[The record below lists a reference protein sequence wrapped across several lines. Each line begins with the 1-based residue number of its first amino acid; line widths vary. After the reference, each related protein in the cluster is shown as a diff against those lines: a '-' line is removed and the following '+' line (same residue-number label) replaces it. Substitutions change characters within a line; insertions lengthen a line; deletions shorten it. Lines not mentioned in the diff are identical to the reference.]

1 MNNLIGISGKAG
13 SGKDLVYTIIKDL
26 FPEMN
31 WGRIQFAD
39 KLKDMVCL
47 LLNCSRA
54 ALEDREFKEKEL
66 GEEWWVI
73 KLPSSEIIPYLG
85 DYPSFYKKYDV
96 IKLTPRLLLQ
106 LLGTDCG
113 RKIIHPDIW
122 VNSTM
127 AEYKP
132 LMTGHIELIDFS
144 KNTRE
149 KVSKDYPLE
158 YPNWIITDVRF
169 PNEAKAVKDRGGILI
184 RINRPGFENT
194 GDHLSEIA
202 LDDYKNFDTII
213 INDGTI
219 EDLSKKIKEFLL

>member
-1 MNNLIGISGKAG
+1 
-13 SGKDLVYTIIKDL
+13 
-26 FPEMN
+26 
-31 WGRIQFAD
+31 
-39 KLKDMVCL
+39 
-47 LLNCSRA
+47 
-54 ALEDREFKEKEL
+54 
-66 GEEWWVI
+66 
-73 KLPSSEIIPYLG
+73 
-85 DYPSFYKKYDV
+85 
-96 IKLTPRLLLQ
+96 
-106 LLGTDCG
+106 
-113 RKIIHPDIW
+113 
-122 VNSTM
+122 M